1 MAVTFYLKYKKRQI
15 STLVVLLVFNEPN
28 LQAFKYQKTNMSLQK
43 QRPSLHM
50 EQFQVQVIIHW
61 SHLHHNSQHPISS
74 KQQKHQSAVRYVAVT
89 GGRQAHSISI

>member
-1 MAVTFYLKYKKRQI
+1 MDVTFYLKSRKRQI
-15 STLVVLLVFNEPN
+15 STLVVLLVFKEPN
-28 LQAFKYQKTNMSLQK
+28 PQAFKYQETNMNLQK

-61 SHLHHNSQHPISS
+61 SHLHHNNQHPISS
-74 KQQKHQSAVRYVAVT
+74 KWRKRQSAVRYVAVT